1 MPAEGRR
8 DAIGPA
14 RLAELLADPEWC
26 EAPVSD
32 GASPLVVVDV
42 SGPGDMAELAGLAK
56 DAGLAGQT
64 DPVVGEP
71 APAPWRVLV
80 GVVDAPTQDA
90 APGLLDVC
98 LCSGTAG
105 DGWVRVPDLDT
116 AVTIA
121 HEACTASPR
130 AAGVL
135 TQVLRLNEGR
145 GPAAGLA
152 TESLAYSMLLSGS
165 EFRMWREGHP
175 ARAPRPSPDPVTT
188 HWDDEAVQIVLNR
201 PEVRNAY
208 DPAMRDAL
216 VDALRAVGSHPARME
231 VRLTGA
237 GPDFCSGGDL
247 SWFGAAVDATEAH
260 AVRTARSP
268 GPLLSALGAI
278 TSVHGACVGAGIELP
293 AFCPRIEAHP
303 DSWFQLPEVSM
314 GLIPGAGGT
323 ASILARI
330 GRRRLAWMAL
340 SGVRVDAAEALS
352 WGLIDV
358 IT

>member
-1 MPAEGRR
+1 M
-8 DAIGPA
+8 
-14 RLAELLADPEWC
+14 
-26 EAPVSD
+26 
-32 GASPLVVVDV
+32 
-42 SGPGDMAELAGLAK
+42 
-56 DAGLAGQT
+56 
-64 DPVVGEP
+64 
-71 APAPWRVLV
+71 
-80 GVVDAPTQDA
+80 
-90 APGLLDVC
+90 
-98 LCSGTAG
+98 
-105 DGWVRVPDLDT
+105 
-116 AVTIA
+116 
-121 HEACTASPR
+121 
-130 AAGVL
+130 
-135 TQVLRLNEGR
+135 
-145 GPAAGLA
+145 
-152 TESLAYSMLLSGS
+152 
-165 EFRMWREGHP
+165 
-175 ARAPRPSPDPVTT
+175 
-188 HWDDEAVQIVLNR
+188 
-201 PEVRNAY
+201 
-208 DPAMRDAL
+208 
-216 VDALRAVGSHPARME
+216 
-231 VRLTGA
+231 RLTGA